1 MNEIENLLRKDA
13 TRLPGEIPAGLQ
25 ERLAERAAREGLLDV
40 SYAELDSPV
49 GKLAVASTPR
59 GLVRIAYENQA
70 ETFAEELAAKLSPRV
85 IRAPRRLD
93 DVRRELDE
101 YFEGRRQEFDL
112 PLDWSLTHGFFR
124 KVLRH
129 TAQIGYGS
137 VGTYAEMARKAGSP
151 RAVRAAGNALGAN
164 PIPIVVP
171 CHRVLRTGGALGG
184 YGGGVERKE
193 FLLRH
198 EGVIAA

>member
-1 MNEIENLLRKDA
+1 MTVTPELDA
-13 TRLPGEIPAGLQ
+13 RF
-25 ERLAERAAREGLLDV
+25 RAAALADGLVDV
-40 SYAELDSPV
+40 RFDTFDSPL
-49 GKLAVASTPR
+49 GPLHVAATER
-59 GLVRIAYENQA
+59 GLCRISYFGEAWEEQLAHVFGVRV
-70 ETFAEELAAKLSPRV
+70 LRSP
-85 IRAPRRLD
+85 LD
-93 DVRRELDE
+93 EVRRELDE

-112 PLDWSLTHGFFR
+112 SLDWSLTHGFFR